1 MKNSD
6 FKIVVLISCMH
17 ENDCQILTRSN
28 IQTDAIVINQCDKD
42 SFNEIEYTDT
52 KNNIRAVKYICTTQ
66 RGLSKSR
73 NLALRYADE
82 YDLCIICDDDEIMSD
97 GYGEVVK
104 AAYKKYPLAD
114 IICFSIKC
122 KQYSRDYPNKEMKLV
137 FLDILKT
144 SSQQITFKYKSLKDN
159 DILFDEKMGSG
170 TGNGPGEETKMLLTC
185 LRKKCVMMY
194 HPYCIA
200 TIIKGESQ
208 WFKGY
213 TEKYFENQGWTDRRL
228 LGDILGFIY
237 IIYWAIFRRKE
248 YKSDGIGVLKALY
261 HSFIGYYSKR

>member
-52 KNNIRAVKYICTTQ
+52 KNNIHAVKYICTTQ

-144 SSQQITFKYKSLKDN
+144 SSQQITFKYKS
-159 DILFDEKMGSG
+159 
-170 TGNGPGEETKMLLTC
+170 
-185 LRKKCVMMY
+185 
-194 HPYCIA
+194 
-200 TIIKGESQ
+200 
-208 WFKGY
+208 
-213 TEKYFENQGWTDRRL
+213 
-228 LGDILGFIY
+228 
-237 IIYWAIFRRKE
+237 
-248 YKSDGIGVLKALY
+248 
-261 HSFIGYYSKR
+261 